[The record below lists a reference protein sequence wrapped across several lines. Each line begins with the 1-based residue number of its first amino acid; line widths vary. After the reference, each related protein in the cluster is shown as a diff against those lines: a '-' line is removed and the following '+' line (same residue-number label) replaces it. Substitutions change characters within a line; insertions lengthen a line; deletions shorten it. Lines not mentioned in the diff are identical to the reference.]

1 MACLAAELKKTIV
14 LVGMMGAG
22 KTAVGRALADILAV
36 PFLDSDDEITTA
48 ADMTIAEIFDR
59 DGEAFFRARETE
71 VIARLLREKIGVL
84 SIGGGAYLAQ
94 SNRKLISKSGVAIW
108 LRADENLLWSRVS
121 RRDTRPLLRTENPR
135 QTLHELCLAREPL
148 YQKAELTVDCHAKY
162 SIGSMAK
169 RVVKAIKSRPD
180 VLEMDNG

>member
-22 KTAVGRALADILAV
+22 KTAVGRALADVLAV
-36 PFLDSDDEITTA
+36 PFLDSDDEITAA
-48 ADMTIAEIFDR
+48 ADMTIAEIFAR

-71 VIARLLREKIGVL
+71 VIARLLREEIGVL
-84 SIGGGAYLAQ
+84 SIGGGAYLADE
-94 SNRKLISKSGVAIW
+94 NRKLISKSGIAIW

-121 RRDTRPLLRTENPR
+121 RRNTRPLLHTDNPR

-148 YQKAELTVDCHAKY
+148 YQKAELAVDCDTKY
-162 SIGSMAK
+162 SIGNMAK
-169 RVVKAIKSRPD
+169 QVVEVLKSRPD
-180 VLEMDNG
+180 VLELSDD